1 MLLPVHG
8 RDSNTVTTINSV
20 KIKLS
25 EKVDLSKFL
34 REIVLAVILYTH
46 FTPDIIVDIF
56 RRYTPLHEMRSVW
69 NVGICSSCIDKILLS
84 HFFVVMCCVMFPE
97 IISKVYISWC
107 PIKKKLILMDAIL
120 DPMKAHVH
128 SLGTFLF
135 DVTIPSAVELSVAI
149 GVDGWIWPISMRA
162 WRSGTASCSL
172 WKSAPNSVSAVEA
185 IILRRVLQNVK
196 TGPLVGGE
204 GWSGFVISFGQ

>member
-56 RRYTPLHEMRSVW
+56 RRYTPLHEMRSV
-69 NVGICSSCIDKILLS
+69 
-84 HFFVVMCCVMFPE
+84 
-97 IISKVYISWC
+97 
-107 PIKKKLILMDAIL
+107 
-120 DPMKAHVH
+120 
-128 SLGTFLF
+128 
-135 DVTIPSAVELSVAI
+135 
-149 GVDGWIWPISMRA
+149 
-162 WRSGTASCSL
+162 
-172 WKSAPNSVSAVEA
+172 
-185 IILRRVLQNVK
+185 
-196 TGPLVGGE
+196 
-204 GWSGFVISFGQ
+204 